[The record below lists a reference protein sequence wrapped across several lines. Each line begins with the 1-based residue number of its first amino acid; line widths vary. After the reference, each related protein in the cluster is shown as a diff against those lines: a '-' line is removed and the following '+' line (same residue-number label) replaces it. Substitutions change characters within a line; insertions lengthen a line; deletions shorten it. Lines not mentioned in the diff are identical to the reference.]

1 MEEGSFDRL
10 ARLLGGGATRRTG
23 LRALMAAMVG
33 LPVAMAAADAGAAR
47 KDRRSAEPRDGE
59 DEVDAEKR
67 PCGPKPKDNRCK
79 KHSQCCTKY
88 CKKSKK
94 KGKIGRCRC
103 VKPGRK
109 CKTGQKCCGGATC
122 RNGKCTKQTPPPG
135 PACGATGA
143 TCTADASC
151 CSGLICNSGA
161 CAPCVADVCASCQY
175 QTIQAGIDEREGTAN
190 HTLYIAEGSYTEDL
204 SVSGSITLVGCGAVT
219 VKNSTAG
226 RRVILLPT
234 QKPAVADDYVTV
246 ELRNITVTTD
256 TVSPNF
262 GGGIGGEI
270 DGAGEDGGSF
280 GHVILSGTAKVTN
293 GRVANKGGCVHLDSY
308 SSLLMQD
315 DAEISNC
322 FADTYGGGGA
332 YLNYSN
338 LTMTGRSAVRD
349 NVSNRDGGG
358 LYIYYGVIEMSGS
371 ATIADNSSAEEG
383 GGLMLYADS
392 YDIPADY
399 ANGKPLFA
407 MKDQSTITGNAS
419 YTGTGGNS
427 GVNYGGGG
435 VSISGAC
442 EDGTAPFT
450 GQKCLTAY
458 MSGSS
463 SITGNSTG
471 VGSTAVY
478 GGGMNLDDVDLVI
491 SDSASITGNTATGSG
506 GVTGSQV
513 MLAYSPFAS
522 RALTVTKTGT
532 ATIAEQCKIGK
543 TDDDSAVNCF

>member
-1 MEEGSFDRL
+1 M
-10 ARLLGGGATRRTG
+10 
-23 LRALMAAMVG
+23 
-33 LPVAMAAADAGAAR
+33 
-47 KDRRSAEPRDGE
+47 
-59 DEVDAEKR
+59 
-67 PCGPKPKDNRCK
+67 
-79 KHSQCCTKY
+79 
-88 CKKSKK
+88 
-94 KGKIGRCRC
+94 
-103 VKPGRK
+103 
-109 CKTGQKCCGGATC
+109 
-122 RNGKCTKQTPPPG
+122 
-135 PACGATGA
+135 
-143 TCTADASC
+143 
-151 CSGLICNSGA
+151 
-161 CAPCVADVCASCQY
+161 
-175 QTIQAGIDEREGTAN
+175 N
-190 HTLYIAEGSYTEDL
+190 HTLYIAAGTYTEDL
-204 SVSGSITLVGCGAVT
+204 SVSGSITLIGCGAVT
-219 VKNSTAG
+219 VKNATAR
-226 RRVILLPT
+226 RRVMELPT
-234 QKPAVADDYVTV
+234 QKPGTREDYPTV
-246 ELRNITVTTD
+246 ELRNIVVTTD
-256 TVSPNF
+256 TVAPNL
-262 GGGIGGEI
+262 GGGIGGTI
-270 DGAGEDGGSF
+270 DNTGEDGGGF
-280 GHVILSGTAKVTN
+280 GHLILSGTTKVVN
-293 GRVANKGGCVHLDSY
+293 GRGGRKGGCVSLDSY

-322 FADTYGGGGA
+322 LADTYGGGGA

-371 ATIADNSSAEEG
+371 ATIAGNSSAEEG
-383 GGLMLYADS
+383 GGLMLYSDS

-399 ANGKPLFA
+399 ANGKPIFA

-419 YTGTGGNS
+419 YTGTGGNT

-458 MSGSS
+458 LSGSS
-463 SITGNSTG
+463 SITGNATG
-471 VGSTAVY
+471 VGSTSAY

-513 MLAYSPFAS
+513 MLAYSPFGS
-522 RALTVTKTGT
+522 RALTVTKTGS